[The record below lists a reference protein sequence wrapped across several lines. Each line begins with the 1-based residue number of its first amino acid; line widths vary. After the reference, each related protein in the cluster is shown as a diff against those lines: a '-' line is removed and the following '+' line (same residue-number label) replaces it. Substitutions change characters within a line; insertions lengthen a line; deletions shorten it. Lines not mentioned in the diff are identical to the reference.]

1 MNTTLENL
9 EGVVSKLK
17 EQGINAGELEKQRI
31 IDKANQQAKDIIA
44 KAEQE
49 KSEMLKQAKSQ
60 IGLMEQ
66 NTKASLK
73 QASRDFIE
81 ATKVSILK
89 QLQGSFKHVGSDLFT
104 RDEYLKELLKVMVDS
119 IPGDKTVAVAPEMV
133 KKMEAFLLS
142 ESFNGKIEIKP
153 LPQSEAKI
161 AIDNAGNDKVQ
172 FVLSDQ
178 DIQEGLFSLINKDLV
193 DYFSKQ

>member
-1 MNTTLENL
+1 MNTKLESL
-9 EGVVSKLK
+9 EGVVLKLK
-17 EQGINAGELEKQRI
+17 EQGINAGELEKKRI
-31 IDKANQQAKDIIA
+31 IDSANQHAKDIIT

-89 QLQGSFKHVGSDLFT
+89 QLQESFQHVGSDLLT
-104 RDEYLKELLKVMVDS
+104 RDEYLKELLKVMIES

-161 AIDNAGNDKVQ
+161 AIDIAGNDKVQ

-178 DIQEGLFSLINKDLV
+178 DIQEGLFSLINRDLV